1 MGVITSLNAT
11 TRANDAARGDALMDE
26 LASVRGAALVAV
38 FDAEGVCRAMR
49 RSPLICALG
58 TYRVLSELSNELPGR
73 SKIVR
78 DVDGRVVFARRLHD
92 GAFAMITTSGLA
104 DEYETEVRLI
114 DAVAGHAL
122 RASSAPPPPVRR
134 AVSSA
139 VPTMPIGLAPPIIDD
154 EATVRTLV
162 PGAAPVSQSVTIPPP
177 AGRSPSELPP
187 IEASLVLAL
196 GSLEGLYRGFA
207 DEVDVDQV
215 LTG

>member
-1 MGVITSLNAT
+1 MGVVSSRQSGQRTLESE
-11 TRANDAARGDALMDE
+11 RGDALLDE
-26 LASVRGAALVAV
+26 LADVRGAALVAV
-38 FDAEGVCRAMR
+38 FDADGICRALR
-49 RSPLICALG
+49 RSDRICALG
-58 TYRVLSELSNELPGR
+58 TYRVLTELSLDLPGR

-78 DVDGRVVFARRLHD
+78 DVDGRSVFARRLHD
-92 GAFAMITTSGLA
+92 GAFAMIATSGVS

-122 RASSAPPPPVRR
+122 RASSAPPPPPHVR
-134 AVSSA
+134 AISSGA
-139 VPTMPIGLAPPIIDD
+139 PTMPIGLKPPPVIDD
-154 EATVRTLV
+154 EA
-162 PGAAPVSQSVTIPPP
+162 PHASASAPPVTMSVTIPPP
-177 AGRSPSELPP
+177 ARESPSELPP